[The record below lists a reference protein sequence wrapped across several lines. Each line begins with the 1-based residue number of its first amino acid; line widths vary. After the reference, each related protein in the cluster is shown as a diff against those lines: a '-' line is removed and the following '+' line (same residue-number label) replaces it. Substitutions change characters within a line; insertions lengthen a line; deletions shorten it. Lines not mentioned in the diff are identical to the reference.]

1 MENEFEYY
9 FIGRANNPQHPLLT
23 EDSDCPPYSWEKSRI
38 ENPGQM
44 SYRLG
49 KPVPRKPKMAD
60 YHSTP
65 DSVISKKI
73 FDVLDNLK
81 VKGIQLIPAIITGK
95 NDEIYEN
102 YWYIHI
108 VNHYSVIDKENS
120 EYDWDTYLGKI
131 WALDKLVL
139 DEEKLKPIPLD
150 ERLIFRMPEYRVK
163 QLFHKS
169 VVDAIM
175 ATNPEGVVFY
185 NVKEWHEGQ
194 QFDQQKQ

>member
-9 FIGRANNPQHPLLT
+9 FIGRANNPQHPLLI
-23 EDSDCPPYSWEKSRI
+23 EDSDCPPYSWEESRI
-38 ENPGQM
+38 ENPQPM
-44 SYRLG
+44 YYCLG
-49 KPVPRKPKMAD
+49 KPVPRKPKMVD
-60 YHSTP
+60 YHSSP

-73 FDVLDNLK
+73 FDVLDNLN
-81 VKGIQLIPAIITGK
+81 VKGIQLIPAVIRGK

-108 VNHYSVIDKENS
+108 INHYSVIDKENS
-120 EYDWDTYLGKI
+120 EYDWDSFLGKI

-150 ERLIFRMPEYRVK
+150 ERLIFRMPEYTAETLV
-163 QLFHKS
+163 HKS

-175 ATNPEGVVFY
+175 ATNPEGVAFY
-185 NVKEWHEGQ
+185 NVKEWQEGQ
-194 QFDQQKQ
+194 QFD

>member
-23 EDSDCPPYSWEKSRI
+23 EYSDCPPYSYEKVRI
-38 ENPGQM
+38 ENPQPM

-65 DSVISKKI
+65 KSVISKKI
-73 FDVLDNLK
+73 FDVLDNMN
-81 VKGIQLIPAIITGK
+81 VKGIQLIPSVIRGK

-108 VNHYSVIDKENS
+108 INRYPALDREKSIYTWDDFIEVASPLKKVVLNEDFLKTIPLEERLVFYLKEN
-120 EYDWDTYLGKI
+120 G
-131 WALDKLVL
+131 
-139 DEEKLKPIPLD
+139 
-150 ERLIFRMPEYRVK
+150 VK

-175 ATNPEGVVFY
+175 ATNPEGVAFY
-185 NVKEWHEGQ
+185 NVKEWQEGQ
-194 QFDQQKQ
+194 QFD